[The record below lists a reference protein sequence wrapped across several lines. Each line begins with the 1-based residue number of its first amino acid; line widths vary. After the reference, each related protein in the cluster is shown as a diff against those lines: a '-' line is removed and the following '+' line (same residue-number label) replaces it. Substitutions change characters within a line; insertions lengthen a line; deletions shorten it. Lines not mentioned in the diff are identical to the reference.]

1 MRGFSRGT
9 RAVNSQI
16 NNNIRGR
23 VQRGM
28 SANFLKG
35 NWKRIDKLPSN
46 ETENLCPVCF
56 APFFSTENSEH
67 SEVTSNNIKRS
78 ESEEPSTNFIGLN
91 PLTSEIQMYQQL
103 TQQQQQQQIN
113 KSNESFTV
121 NNNPS
126 ERPSLITHNTTGK
139 ASNGN
144 NIRMSIGVEGPV
156 VELPC
161 KHVFHEACIE
171 QWTNQHNNCPLC
183 RFKPDHND
191 TVVVV
196 SNNNATAT
204 GPPATTAPTAT
215 GSVVDYQV

>member
-9 RAVNSQI
+9 RTVNSQI
-16 NNNIRGR
+16 NNNNIRGR

-28 SANFLKG
+28 STNFLKG

-56 APFFSTENSEH
+56 APFFCTENSEH

-78 ESEEPSTNFIGLN
+78 ESEEPDTNFIGLN

-103 TQQQQQQQIN
+103 AQQQQIS

-121 NNNPS
+121 NNSPS
-126 ERPSLITHNTTGK
+126 ERPSIAMHNTTGK

-144 NIRMSIGVEGPV
+144 NIRMSIGIEEPV

-171 QWTNQHNNCPLC
+171 QWSNQHNNCPLC

-191 TVVVV
+191 TIVV
-196 SNNNATAT
+196 SANSATTAVPPPVATTAT
-204 GPPATTAPTAT
+204 GT
-215 GSVVDYQV
+215 VVDYQV